1 MIFLIPAR
9 AGSKRLRYK
18 NKLLLCGLP
27 LWRWSAATAIRLAGI
42 TDKVMVSTND
52 LDILCNE
59 ESFIHER
66 PGNLCGDQSTTQELI
81 DWLFASTKHD
91 TIILLQPTS
100 PTRPDH
106 LVRMMIARGDQCRSV
121 TNGEPNGQ
129 VFVYRR
135 GHEGWVD
142 VETERGWDI
151 DVQSDFDAAE
161 ADMLKRFQ

>member
-129 VFVYRR
+129 CWIYRR
-135 GHEGWVD
+135 GATEWVD
-142 VETERGWDI
+142 VETERFHDI
-151 DVQSDFDAAE
+151 DTLEQFNEAE
-161 ADMLKRFQ
+161 KAMMERFK